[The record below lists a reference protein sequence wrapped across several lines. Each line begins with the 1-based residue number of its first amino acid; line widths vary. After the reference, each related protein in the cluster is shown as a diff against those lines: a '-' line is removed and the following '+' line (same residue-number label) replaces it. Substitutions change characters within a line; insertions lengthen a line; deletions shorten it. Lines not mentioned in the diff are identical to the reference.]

1 MVVTPQG
8 IPRLFVLVWMVIF
21 LRFLFGTLGTLGG
34 QVVGTY
40 LSRETRRPLV
50 LVRVRGAH

>member
-1 MVVTPQG
+1 M
-8 IPRLFVLVWMVIF
+8 MEIF
-21 LRFLFGTLGTLGG
+21 SKLPFCMASTIVG
-34 QVVGTY
+34 QAVGTY